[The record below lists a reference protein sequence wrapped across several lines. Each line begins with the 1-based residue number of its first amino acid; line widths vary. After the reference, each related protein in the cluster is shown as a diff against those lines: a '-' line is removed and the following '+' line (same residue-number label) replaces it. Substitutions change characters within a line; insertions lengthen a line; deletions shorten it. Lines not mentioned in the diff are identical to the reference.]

1 MIRIAIVCVACF
13 FVGGCAGFT
22 TWAQQNAAGIAAA
35 GVGAGIAA
43 SASTVAVNIDSISDK
58 K

>member
-1 MIRIAIVCVACF
+1 MLKVILLVLPFLA
-13 FVGGCAGFT
+13 GCAGFT
-22 TWAQQNAAGIAAA
+22 TWAQQNAAGIAAV

-43 SASTVAVNIDSISDK
+43 SASTVAVNIDSMADK